1 MGENWHEGSYDRLG
15 LGGPSGKDCS
25 SPMSS
30 PLAGSGTQAAQKSY
44 LEFLQ
49 QVPSSKAFCN
59 VQVSNPLLAHVE
71 LTGASLL

>member
-15 LGGPSGKDCS
+15 LGSPSGKDLP

-30 PLAGSGTQAAQKSY
+30 PLAGSATQAAQKSY

-49 QVPSSKAFCN
+49 QVPSSKAFCK
-59 VQVSNPLLAHVE
+59 VSNPLLAHVE
-71 LTGASLL
+71 LTWVSLL

>member
-1 MGENWHEGSYDRLG
+1 MGGNWHEGSYDRLG
-15 LGGPSGKDCS
+15 LGGPFSKDCS

-49 QVPSSKAFCN
+49 QVPSSKAFCK
-59 VQVSNPLLAHVE
+59 VSNPLLAHVE